1 MIRLKIKNNKIKN
14 MKKIYLILITTL
26 ISSISTKAMDQ
37 ELDVFDSPPQMHR
50 SASFSSLATAA
61 PAINIGHSSCP
72 ATPYPQI
79 PKKIK
84 KRVLLNALKSEYNI
98 LKLEEYSCFC
108 DTDYVDQQLVEEAY
122 KSLRAYYQ
130 NRRYSKQQTKQSKLQ
145 TISDAR
151 LAILDY
157 INQHGIRS
165 DFLT

>member
-1 MIRLKIKNNKIKN
+1 MELNYLQA
-14 MKKIYLILITTL
+14 YLINQMKIT
-26 ISSISTKAMDQ
+26 D
-37 ELDVFDSPPQMHR
+37 
-50 SASFSSLATAA
+50 
-61 PAINIGHSSCP
+61 AIVEKHG
-72 ATPYPQI
+72 
-79 PKKIK
+79 
-84 KRVLLNALKSEYNI
+84 